1 MDTNIAHKI
10 ARAFVHGLAF
20 SKGLSTLAQDAKAKM
35 EEGDKWIT
43 IGAEP
48 GDDGK
53 KHGGRHVL
61 ISGTGEVKAGLSK
74 SAQGKPLG
82 EAIKD
87 LKDKAESK
95 KAESKKAESKKAESK
110 KSETKTKTKK
120 AETPRAG
127 LLTEQG
133 SSLAQLAEREYDK
146 VLTSLKNDVGSI
158 NTDPTFPAGIK
169 KYEAVQLK
177 SILRDLKIK
186 LSDAHNDLSI
196 IKDMV
201 SKAVKDGNFNQQGV
215 SSVWLAIKRLK
226 ERAAYVVNRT
236 YSETAGTG
244 RNNTRGMK
252 ETAETLGSLSNETS
266 AIRHDANRLKE
277 EVRGSIAQFER
288 EQTESTPETRTYSA
302 KELDSMKQKQEG
314 RVKAKKQNAE
324 LNRKMK
330 EGEKAGNIQFPR
342 NEFRERAKVYTEQ
355 ANQVINDDL
364 KPSVDKLGSVI
375 RNDTDN
381 AKMPQSTLD
390 DLNDI
395 HNLVKQ
401 IGPMANKLNKYN
413 EKYAAE
419 HDDPSNYVISNYGA
433 ATKGTAERAASLARR
448 AAAMSNQLTAPD
460 DERDYS
466 EGRAKQEI
474 RDILAEMRGLHGD
487 LLKKTRHAATA
498 FNTSKPSNSESDR
511 VDAMYA
517 QKGGKPKNRIIN

>member
-1 MDTNIAHKI
+1 MDTNIAQKI

-20 SKGLSTLAQDAKAKM
+20 AKGMATLAQDAKAKM

-74 SAQGKPLG
+74 SAKGKPLG
-82 EAIKD
+82 EAVKE

-110 KSETKTKTKK
+110 KAEPKTKK

-146 VLTSLKNDVGSI
+146 VITAFKDDVSSLES
-158 NTDPTFPAGIK
+158 DPTFPPEVKRYETVPIK
-169 KYEAVQLK
+169 
-177 SILRDLKIK
+177 SNLRNIKDK
-186 LSDAHNDLSI
+186 LSDVNKDLSTV
-196 IKDMV
+196 KEEV
-201 SKAVKDGNFNQQGV
+201 SKAVKDGTFNRQGV
-215 SSVWLAIKRLK
+215 ESVWRAMKQLK
-226 ERAAYVVNRT
+226 DRAAYVVSHAN
-236 YSETAGTG
+236 SETAWLG
-244 RNNTRGMK
+244 RNNTRGMT
-252 ETAETLGSLSNETS
+252 ETAETLNRLSNEAS
-266 AIRHDANRLKE
+266 GIREDTNKLKE

-288 EQTESTPETRTYSA
+288 ENTENKPETHTYSA
-302 KELDSMKQKQEG
+302 KELDSMKQKHEG
-314 RVKAKKQNAE
+314 RVKTKKQNAE
-324 LNRKMK
+324 LNRKLQ
-330 EGEKAGNIQFPR
+330 EGMESGNIRFPR
-342 NEFRERAKVYTEQ
+342 NEFKERAKAYTEQ

-364 KPSVDKLGSVI
+364 KPSVDKLGSAI
-375 RNDTDN
+375 RKNTDN
-381 AKMPQSTLD
+381 ARMPQSTLD

-395 HNLVKQ
+395 HNLAKQ
-401 IGPMANKLNKYN
+401 IGPMASKLNKYN

-433 ATKGTAERAASLARR
+433 ATKGTAERVASMARR
-448 AAAMSNQLTAPD
+448 AAAMSYQLTVPD

-474 RDILAEMRGLHGD
+474 RDILSEMRGLHGD

-498 FNTSKPSNSESDR
+498 FKTEKPSSSESDR

-517 QKGGKPKNRIIN
+517 QKGSKPKQRIIN